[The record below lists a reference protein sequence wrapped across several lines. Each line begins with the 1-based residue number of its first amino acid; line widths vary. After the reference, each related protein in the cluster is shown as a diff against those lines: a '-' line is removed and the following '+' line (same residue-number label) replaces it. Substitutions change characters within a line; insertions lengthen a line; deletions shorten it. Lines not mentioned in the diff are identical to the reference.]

1 MSVEAP
7 EESETVPAPTP
18 ITDIPSL
25 ADIETPR
32 LLEALSERESS
43 RELRKS
49 VEGCIEA
56 IMGEQAV
63 LKTDPTIPDDDDA
76 NPSDDNCEEED
87 PPHELREDKIL
98 ITALDDAV
106 EGNDETEQDPHVPS
120 LNLAAATS
128 EQDHQI
134 GYSDEELS
142 AAFRKFQEKHR
153 LPPPEMRGDVLSF
166 ASSLCE
172 QAIDDEDYDL
182 AEKLE
187 HDVTEYKR
195 MCREASA
202 DPSDDWQLKNAET
215 RLEEV
220 RQKQAMCE
228 YEWEQRIAD
237 LKQREQAKIEEI
249 ERKQEEERQAFE
261 AKCQTPEFL
270 QRFTKPS
277 AALRQLWRL
286 QKGLALQHNFE
297 GAKEVKQRAEEL
309 QRQETEE
316 AQKRAMKSIQR
327 NYEKLIVK
335 QKREIECANANTVR
349 KVQQMEV
356 ERTKDK
362 EVKEKLNRQVESR
375 LKERRQPLKKSTLPP
390 LSANSREATPSY
402 MTRRARNRGNL
413 QADAPSQALDI
424 KIPNIKAVIGT
435 KGRKTHG

>member
-1 MSVEAP
+1 MDTQDDAEF
-7 EESETVPAPTP
+7 PAPQR
-18 ITDIPSL
+18 ILDIPDL
-25 ADIETPR
+25 KDIDTPR
-32 LLEALSERESS
+32 LLEALSERDSS

-56 IMGEQAV
+56 MMGEQAV
-63 LKTDPTIPDDDDA
+63 LKTDPSLPDDDDA
-76 NPSDDNCEEED
+76 NPSDDAGEEEEQA
-87 PPHELREDKIL
+87 PNKLHEDLEKIL
-98 ITALDDAV
+98 ITELDGAV
-106 EGNDETEQDPHVPS
+106 EGNDDAPEVPS
-120 LNLAAATS
+120 LDLAQAHSNEVEPVVYSQEDLAAAFR
-128 EQDHQI
+128 
-134 GYSDEELS
+134 
-142 AAFRKFQEKHR
+142 AFQAHR
-153 LPPPEMRGDVLSF
+153 TLPAPEMREMVHVY
-166 ASSLCE
+166 AKSLCD

-187 HDVTEYKR
+187 HDVTEYAR
-195 MCREASA
+195 LCREASSE
-202 DPSDDWQLKNAET
+202 PVDDSQAKM

-228 YEWEQRIAD
+228 HEWEQKIAD

-249 ERKQEEERQAFE
+249 EKKQEEERQAFE

-277 AALRQLWRL
+277 AALRQLWKL

-316 AQKRAMKSIQR
+316 AQKRAMRSIQR

-375 LKERRQPLKKSTLPP
+375 LKERRPPLKKSTLPP
-390 LSANSREATPSY
+390 LSANSRETTPY

-413 QADAPSQALDI
+413 QADAPSQALEI